1 MYENEQAAFL
11 RRYGQIAERLYKIA
25 LLVTGNRAAAVK
37 AVEHAAAK
45 CYADPQREDFESKIL
60 RTLWHE
66 CEGAACES
74 GEAYRSTLCEGRGL
88 SDADCPALIAAMSR
102 CDARER
108 MALALLLLIGSTP
121 EEISALLGITKND
134 ADAAVRK
141 LCSEMKLDMAG

>member
-45 CYADPQREDFESKIL
+45 CYADPQRESFESKIL
-60 RTLWHE
+60 RALWHE

-74 GEAYRSTLCEGRGL
+74 GAAYRSTICEGRGL

-102 CDARER
+102 CGARER
-108 MALALLLLIGSTP
+108 MTLALLLLFGSTT
-121 EEISALLGITKND
+121 EEIAALLGIPESD
-134 ADAAVRK
+134 ANAAVQK
-141 LCSEMKLDMAG
+141 LCTDMKLDMAG